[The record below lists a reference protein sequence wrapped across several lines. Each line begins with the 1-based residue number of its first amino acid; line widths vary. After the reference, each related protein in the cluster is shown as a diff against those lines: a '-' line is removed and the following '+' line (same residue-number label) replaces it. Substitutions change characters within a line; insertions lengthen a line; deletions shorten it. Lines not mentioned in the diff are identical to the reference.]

1 MKVNGVHTRSIWRC
15 DASSPSQTSEMAS
28 RAVAVVDQS
37 VLPHAWRTL
46 TLKTLEEVAQAIRTM
61 QVRGAP
67 LIGAT
72 AAYGVAL
79 ALEGLGNEEKSNA
92 ALAQALAVL
101 GATRPTAVNLA
112 WALARMQA
120 VLLPLPASARADAAW
135 READAIA
142 DEDVAQNHA
151 IGEHGLALLRG
162 LHTPSS
168 RLRLM
173 THCNAGWL
181 ATVDRGTALA
191 PVYAAFESGMDVH
204 VLVSETRPRNQGL
217 LTAWELSQQGIS
229 HELIADNAAGFL
241 LARGEVDA
249 VIVGADRIAANADFA
264 NKIGTLM
271 KALAA
276 KAAGVPFYVAAPR
289 STFDFS
295 CPNGAAI
302 SIEERTGDELRLVL
316 GTTGNATEPIAHVRI
331 CSPQT
336 PVRNPAFDM
345 TPAGYVTA
353 LICERGV
360 APASPAGIARLYPEF
375 AHASPSSPP
384 RR

>member
-1 MKVNGVHTRSIWRC
+1 MKANGVYTRSIWRC
-15 DASSPSQTSEMAS
+15 AASPSEASEAAS
-28 RAVAVVDQS
+28 RAVAIIDQTL
-37 VLPHAWRTL
+37 LPHGWRTL
-46 TLKTLEEVAQAIRTM
+46 TLKTLEDAAQAIRTM

-79 ALEGLGNEEKSNA
+79 ALQESDGGDAVLLE
-92 ALAQALAVL
+92 ALAVL
-101 GATRPTAVNLA
+101 NATRPTAVNLA
-112 WALARMQA
+112 WALARMRTA
-120 VLLPLPASARADAAW
+120 LLPLPASARVEAAW

-142 DEDVAQNHA
+142 DEDVAQNRA
-151 IGEHGLALLRG
+151 IGEHGLELLRG
-162 LHTPSS
+162 LIAARSS
-168 RLRLM
+168 TLRLM

-191 PVYAAFESGMDVH
+191 PVYAAFDAGIDVH

-217 LTAWELSQQGIS
+217 LTAWELAQQGIP

-249 VIVGADRIAANADFA
+249 VIVGADRIAANGDVA
-264 NKIGTLM
+264 NKIGTFM

-276 KAAGVPFYVAAPR
+276 KAAGIPFYVAAPR

-295 CPNGAAI
+295 CPGGAAI
-302 SIEERTGDELRLVL
+302 PIEERAGDELRLIA
-316 GTTGNATEPIAHVRI
+316 GTSENPENPIAQLRL
-331 CSPQT
+331 CPPQT
-336 PVRNPAFDM
+336 PARNPAFDI
-345 TPAGYVTA
+345 TPADCVTA

-360 APASPAGIARLYPEF
+360 APASHAGIARLYPEF
-375 AHASPSSPP
+375 AHAFPPSSRANP
-384 RR
+384 R